1 MSKQEDIVI
10 VSAARTAIG
19 KFGGALAKTPAP
31 ELGAVVVQ
39 ELLRRAGYPL
49 PKALAIVRAASAR
62 TELQARQW
70 ATTNPYLPT
79 AGLRADPPQPASSHT
94 PQEIAA

>member
-1 MSKQEDIVI
+1 MRGLPPPTAVI
-10 VSAARTAIG
+10 AAALVRKGRSAEAA
-19 KFGGALAKTPAP
+19 
-31 ELGAVVVQ
+31 

-49 PKALAIVRAASAR
+49 PKALAIVRAASAK

-70 ATTNPYLPT
+70 AATSPYLPT
-79 AGLRADPPQPASSHT
+79 PGLRADPPQPASSHT

>member
-1 MSKQEDIVI
+1 MRGLPPPTAVI
-10 VSAARTAIG
+10 AAALVRKGRSADAA
-19 KFGGALAKTPAP
+19 
-31 ELGAVVVQ
+31 Q
-39 ELLRRAGYPL
+39 LLRRAGYPL

-70 ATTNPYLPT
+70 ATTSPYLPT
-79 AGLRADPPQPASSHT
+79 AGLRADPPQPATSHT